1 MLLTI
6 EDQDKKTLPKSP
18 LSRYDVLLL
27 LNPHIPPACPP
38 PSPGRRPPSPAASQ
52 RGATQESSTFQ
63 ACSLGQFHLKRKGS
77 YSRQTDQATRS
88 LRIAKKTGS
97 KTLQDRT
104 PVRVERPLNPLSHG
118 TSDRLGLGGSRQT
131 GTHQDGLN
139 KNDIGLD
146 ALPDEKKDH
155 G

>member
-1 MLLTI
+1 MLSTI
-6 EDQDKKTLPKSP
+6 EDPRQEDAATVA

-88 LRIAKKTGS
+88 LRISKKTGS

-104 PVRVERPLNPLSHG
+104 PVTVERPLNPLSHG

-139 KNDIGLD
+139 KHDIGLD
-146 ALPDEKKDH
+146 TIPDETKVH
-155 G
+155 E